1 MSTTTSSR
9 KARGVKKGVV
19 DRDKA
24 LLMTS
29 SVPADKGF
37 HFFTDFYKPTGMFAT
52 SVFEF
57 ADQLKKVDLR
67 SIEFHVQRNDFSKW
81 LKEVI
86 RDDWLANEFGKL
98 QGMKSTGDKLR
109 SKVVSI
115 TEKRCRELSEALKS
129 IGH

>member
-1 MSTTTSSR
+1 MSTATSSR

-24 LLMTS
+24 LLMAS

-37 HFFTDFYKPTGMFAT
+37 HFFTDFHKPTGMFAT

-98 QGMKSTGDKLR
+98 QDMKSSGDKLR
-109 SKVVSI
+109 GKVVSV